1 MRRTLVVLASVV
13 ALVLAPGALAKTIPL
28 GAKANGKTVKAKVGD
43 LVQIKLKSNASTG
56 YAWEVSGV
64 SAAKLSVRSAVYTPP
79 KAGAAP
85 GSTGS
90 YTLTLRV
97 RKAGSSKVTLQ
108 YVGPPS
114 AYTLSKTVSVTIA
127 AATP

>member
-1 MRRTLVVLASVV
+1 VKRTLVVLASVV
-13 ALVLAPGALAKTIPL
+13 ALVLATGASAGTITL

-43 LVQIKLKSNASTG
+43 LVQITLQSNASTG

-79 KAGAAP
+79 KAGSAP

-97 RKAGSSKVTLQ
+97 RTAGSSTLKLQ

-114 AYTLSKTVSVTIA
+114 AYTLGKSFSVTIA
-127 AATP
+127 AS